1 MDILDI
7 ALKAKL
13 TNGKNK
19 ILNAS
24 LNKKYNED
32 KVIKQITRELAELV
46 INITKTKSKKKS

>member
-24 LNKKYNED
+24 LNKKNNED

-46 INITKTKSKKKS
+46 INITKTKSRKKS